1 VEKPLSRSER
11 ERLDDMREQCARIG
25 RLVARGREAF
35 DEDEAVR
42 FALER
47 SLEILGEAANLT
59 GDETRAEHPNVDW
72 RRITR
77 LRILLAHHYHRVDP
91 NQVWT
96 IAVDDIPAL
105 AKVLGPMTSPGDE

>member
-1 VEKPLSRSER
+1 
-11 ERLDDMREQCARIG
+11 
-25 RLVARGREAF
+25 VAVRAF

-47 SLEILGEAANLT
+47 SLEILGEAATLT
-59 GDETRAEHPNVDW
+59 GDETRAEHPDVDW
-72 RRITR
+72 RRVTR

-96 IAVDDIPAL
+96 IAVDDIPAVGK
-105 AKVLGPMTSPGDE
+105 ALGPMTSPDDE

>member
-1 VEKPLSRSER
+1 MPRPEV

-25 RLVARGREAF
+25 RLVARGRGAF

-47 SLEILGEAANLT
+47 SLEILGEAANLIS
-59 GDETRAEHPNVDW
+59 DETRSRNPDVDW

-77 LRILLAHHYHRVDP
+77 FRILLAHHYHRVDP
-91 NQVWT
+91 DQVWT

-105 AKVLGPMTSPGDE
+105 AKALGPLAPAEDE

>member
-1 VEKPLSRSER
+1 MPRSDE

-47 SLEILGEAANLT
+47 SLEILGEAANLIS
-59 GDETRAEHPNVDW
+59 DEIRSRHPDIDW
-72 RRITR
+72 RRIIR
-77 LRILLAHHYHRVDP
+77 FRILLAHHYHRVDP
-91 NQVWT
+91 DQVWT
-96 IAVDDIPAL
+96 IAVDDISAL
-105 AKVLGPMTSPGDE
+105 AKALGPLAPAEDE